1 MDEFEKCFICGR
13 NRHAG
18 LEVHHIFQNAYRNKS
33 EQYGATVVLCAD
45 CHRLGQFAA
54 HRNGETM
61 DYLHKYGQKKVMREH
76 NLTVDEFRE
85 IFGQNYLGDEE
96 ILEVKE

>member
-1 MDEFEKCFICGR
+1 MDEIEKCFLCGR

-45 CHRLGQFAA
+45 CHRLAPHAA
-54 HRNGETM
+54 HRDGATM
-61 DYLHKYGQKKVMREH
+61 KYLHQYGQRKVMQEQSW
-76 NLTVDEFRE
+76 TVEQFRE
-85 IFGQNYLGDEE
+85 VFGANYLED
-96 ILEVKE
+96 V